1 MLGAQNAPTQM
12 FLLGIFVCPFDRG
25 HAEVHMEDVFLN
37 AELEGHT
44 NSARLVLVLDI
55 MAIFRFH
62 RKNRAWNDSQL
73 LPPLLDPVAQF
84 RHNR

>member
-12 FLLGIFVCPFDRG
+12 FLLGIFTCPFDRG
-25 HAEVHMEDVFLN
+25 LAEVHMEDVFLN
-37 AELEGHT
+37 AELESHI

-55 MAIFRFH
+55 MAIFSFH
-62 RKNRAWNDSQL
+62 RRNHARNDPQL
-73 LPPLLDPVAQF
+73 LPPQLDPVAQF